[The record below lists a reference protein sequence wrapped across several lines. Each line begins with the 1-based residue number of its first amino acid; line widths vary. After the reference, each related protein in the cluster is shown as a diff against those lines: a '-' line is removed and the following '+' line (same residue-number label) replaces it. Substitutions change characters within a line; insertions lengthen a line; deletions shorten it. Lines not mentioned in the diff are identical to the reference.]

1 MFVFFD
7 CQWEICQA
15 AQAAMFHAF
24 EKVQMDLVRQ
34 SLQDPRV
41 FGVPVFSLRIWKGIP
56 TGHPISTGGPSLQR
70 PMSLPFFP
78 LKKPSSKHF
87 QSISANIRR
96 TFHCRFVAVQQCAF
110 CSILI
115 MTAFGWP
122 TWEIPRLLC
131 WCQARGKSDG
141 LQMREPGNPLIV
153 IV

>member
-1 MFVFFD
+1 MFFRLSMGNLPS
-7 CQWEICQA
+7 C
-15 AQAAMFHAF
+15 QAAMFHAF

-41 FGVPVFSLRIWKGIP
+41 MRACFSLRIWKGIP
-56 TGHPISTGGPSLQR
+56 TGHPISTVGPSLQR
-70 PMSLPFFP
+70 PMSLPFLP

-87 QSISANIRR
+87 QTISANIRR

-141 LQMREPGNPLIV
+141 LQMREPFTL
-153 IV
+153 